1 MFYEYN
7 PPASYYEPPE
17 EPSWDRE
24 EWRIL
29 DDEFYVV
36 FTYENDKKEV
46 EILSK
51 SEIEETYEVIDEYK
65 EDGLKEI
72 EIYEAIQDYG
82 ICFGKH
88 EDDYYEEEI
97 NEVYEGKLLHS
108 EEF

>member
-1 MFYEYN
+1 MWYA

-24 EWRIL
+24 EWRVL
-29 DDEFYVV
+29 DDEYFVV
-36 FTYENDKKEV
+36 FTYEDNKQEE

-51 SEIEETYEVIDEYK
+51 SEIEETYEIIEEYK

-97 NEVYEGKLLHS
+97 NEVYEGELLHS
-108 EEF
+108 EKF